1 MAEPIIKKRKIGVIH
16 DEIDESQIKDEFG
29 KEQGIISV
37 SIEREKGQIIVEY
50 DLWKINFEKIERM
63 LEDMGLVLSKKIKE
77 KLKRGMA
84 KFTEQNELDNLKIT
98 PSSCCDDPRESAH
111 KAHR

>member
-1 MAEPIIKKRKIGVIH
+1 MAEPIIKKRNIGVLH
-16 DEIDESQIKDEFG
+16 DGIDENRIRDEFG

-37 SIEREKGQIIVEY
+37 SVEREKSQIIVEY

-63 LEDMGLVLSKKIKE
+63 IEDMGFVLSKKINE

-84 KFTEQNELDNLKIT
+84 KFTEQNELDNLKIN
-98 PSSCCDDPRESAH
+98 PSSCCDDPRESTH
-111 KAHR
+111 KVHR